1 MDPSLA
7 VELGIGHG
15 PRVSTDNAPIQDPV
29 AWEGARDKGLV
40 RGMGLFAFTFAL
52 LNAVIGGG
60 IFSLPAAMAH
70 AAGGQALTA
79 YFVCALAMGAVVLC
93 CAEAGSRVPTS
104 GGMYG
109 WVEAAFGPLAGF
121 IGGVL
126 LWLGCVLAA
135 GGIAAA
141 LGESLAKLVPGV
153 PALWTRDAVVVLVLS
168 GVALLNSTSVKAA
181 SRVIGWATA
190 LKLLP
195 LLLFLGVGF
204 AHVEPGEAA
213 PAGGAVDP
221 SSLGHAAL
229 LALFAFQG
237 METPLSASGEV
248 AKPARNLPLALFLSM
263 GAVTIFYISIQA
275 ISQGLLGADLAT
287 STSPLSDALGRID
300 PRLGALM
307 LAAAA
312 ISRTV
317 WLSSDALGAPRILF
331 AFARDGFLPSA
342 IGKVS
347 ERGHAPVNAIWTHVS
362 IAIALGLFAD
372 FERLA
377 VLSALADVALYAMV
391 CAAVWRL
398 RQRNVAVAGAP
409 FRLPAL
415 GLWVVLGIG
424 AMLAAIA
431 LDYNNPNE
439 IWALVGAIV
448 GSAVLYGVIRLFRRK
463 PA

>member
-1 MDPSLA
+1 M
-7 VELGIGHG
+7 
-15 PRVSTDNAPIQDPV
+15 STDNAPLKDTA
-29 AWEGARDKGLV
+29 AWENARDRGLV

-52 LNAVIGGG
+52 INAVIGGG

-70 AAGGQALTA
+70 AAGGQALIA
-79 YFVCALAMGAVVLC
+79 YLICALAMGAVVLC

-126 LWLGCVLAA
+126 LWLSCVLAA

-141 LGESLAKLVPGV
+141 LGESLAKLVPSV
-153 PALWTRDAVVVLVLS
+153 PALWIRDAVIVVVLG
-168 GVALLNSTSVKAA
+168 GVALLNSVSVKAA

-195 LLLFLGVGF
+195 LLLFLGIGF
-204 AHVEPGEAA
+204 SHADLGKVSV
-213 PAGGAVDP
+213 AGGAMDP
-221 SSLGHAAL
+221 GNLGHAAL

-248 AKPARNLPLALFLSM
+248 ARPARNLPLALFLSM
-263 GAVTIFYISIQA
+263 GAVTLFYVAIQV
-275 ISQGLLGADLAT
+275 ISQGLLGADLAK
-287 STSPLSDALGRID
+287 SASPLSDALGRID
-300 PRLGALM
+300 PRLGVLM

-317 WLSSDALGAPRILF
+317 WLGSDALGAPRILF
-331 AFARDGFLPSA
+331 AFARDGFLPKA

-347 ERGHAPVNAIWTHVS
+347 ERGHAPVNAIWLHGS
-362 IAIALGLFAD
+362 IAIVLALTGT
-372 FERLA
+372 FEQLA
-377 VLSALADVALYAMV
+377 VLSALADVVLYAMV
-391 CAAVWRL
+391 CAAVWNL
-398 RQRNVAVAGAP
+398 RRRNVAVAGEP
-409 FRLPAL
+409 FRLPLL

-424 AMLAAIA
+424 TMGAAIA
-431 LDYNNPNE
+431 LDYKNPNE
-439 IWALVGAIV
+439 IWALVGAIL
-448 GSAVLYGVIRLFRRK
+448 GSALLYGLIRLFRRK
-463 PA
+463 PAAA

>member
-1 MDPSLA
+1 MSS
-7 VELGIGHG
+7 GIGHG
-15 PRVSTDNAPIQDPV
+15 PPVSTNDNPITDAA
-29 AWEGARDKGLV
+29 AWERARDKGLV
-40 RGMGLFAFTFAL
+40 RGIGLFAFTFAL
-52 LNAVIGGG
+52 MNAVIGGG

-70 AAGGQALTA
+70 AAGAQALIA
-79 YFVCALAMGAVVLC
+79 YLICAAAMAAVVLC

-126 LWLGCVLAA
+126 LWLSCVLAA

-141 LGESLAKLVPGV
+141 LGESLAKLAPAV
-153 PALWTRDAVVVLVLS
+153 PAPWIRDAVIVAVLG
-168 GVALLNSTSVKAA
+168 GVALLNSISVKTA

-204 AHVEPGEAA
+204 SHIEPGKLS
-213 PAGGAVDP
+213 AGGGSVDP
-221 SSLGHAAL
+221 GGLGHAAL

-248 AKPARNLPLALFLSM
+248 ARPARNLPLALFLSM
-263 GAVTIFYISIQA
+263 GAVTILYVAIQA
-275 ISQGLLGADLAT
+275 ISQGLLGADLA
-287 STSPLSDALGRID
+287 SSASPLSDALGRID
-300 PRLGALM
+300 PRLGVLM

-347 ERGHAPVNAIWTHVS
+347 ERGHAPVNAIWTHVL

-398 RQRNVAVAGAP
+398 RNRNVAVAGEP
-409 FRLPAL
+409 FKLPAL

-431 LDYNNPNE
+431 LDYKNPNE
-439 IWALVGAIV
+439 ILALVAAIM
-448 GSAVLYGVIRLFRRK
+448 GSALLYGLIRLFGRK